1 MDKNYVVY
9 HLHDE
14 NSLLDSCTNY
24 KLYINK
30 AVELGQKAI
39 AFTNH
44 GNIYNWIERKMYC
57 DEKGIKY
64 IHGVECYLTKQLE
77 PKVRDNYHTILI
89 AKNQEGFKE
98 LNRLVDLSTQED
110 HFYYKPRLSFEEFF
124 NISDNIIKIS
134 ACLASPLSKFPND
147 ITQSIE
153 EQVNELRN
161 ELDEELKN
169 LAKKADDKKAEEEWI
184 HLYDDADPDHGV
196 PWAWKGTPHD
206 AWIQEIQRTIEY
218 TRNKYNEKIKKLQ
231 DVDMNASRETFYKL
245 LQIYDYYE
253 IQPHV
258 KSLQQIKYNQMLYEA
273 SKQYGKPLIAGTD
286 THSINQYKAE
296 CRSILQK
303 AKRIE
308 FSDEDSFD
316 LTYKS
321 YDELVEMF
329 KQQNSLPMDAIL
341 EAIENTNHMADSVE
355 DFVLDTSVKYP
366 KLYDNE
372 EEVLNK
378 RITKKLKEKLDKGI
392 IDKKDLP
399 KYTANILEE
408 MRVFKKINMVG
419 FMLFMS
425 ELVCWCWDN
434 GIPIGPCRGSV
445 GGSTV
450 AYITDIID
458 LDPVRWGTIF
468 SRFANESRQ
477 EVGDIDV
484 DISPDQRDLVYQH
497 IIESFGYDKTA
508 YILAI
513 GTVADKGAIDE
524 IGRALNIPLDEV
536 AKIKELYSTYKDS
549 IDVAKKR
556 IKEIES
562 THEFEK
568 IKDITLEELKHQ
580 LYEEDNSLIKL
591 KTEYDKKQKE
601 LNEATKLMNDLREK
615 QYPELFYYFDG
626 LVGTAV
632 SQSFHPAG
640 IVVSPITLPDNY
652 GTFWNDGKR
661 ILCINMEEIHD
672 GAGLVKYDLLA
683 LKNIQIIRKTCEY
696 ASIKYPKS
704 HEINWNDEK
713 VWDDIIISPA
723 GIFQFESPFAY
734 QMLHDYS
741 PKCVNDLSIINASL
755 RPSGASYRDRLL
767 AKEPNKNPS
776 PIIDELLKDNNGYLI
791 FQEDTIKFLQN
802 ICGLSGSEAD
812 NVRRAIGR
820 KQMDRLQKALPQI
833 LEGYCNM
840 SPQPRDVAEEE
851 AKTFLKIIED
861 SSRYQF
867 GYNHSTGYSMIGYMC
882 AYLRYYYPEE
892 FIAAYLN
899 CASNSDDIINGTEL
913 AKIKNISINNI
924 KFGYSRSEY
933 TVDKENHALYKG
945 IESIKFCN
953 SQIAEELYELSK
965 NHYDSFVELLKD
977 INEKTSVNSRQ
988 LMILTGLD
996 FFSDFGKNQYLLN
1009 VIELCNGIKAD
1020 KKKGIK
1026 AKPALLTVKQIKKD
1040 KMEELGISEY
1050 IIKRFSGKE
1059 TEKQYSQIDNV
1070 KLVEKL
1076 AEKLENKAMNV
1087 VDQVRFEKLYLEYVV
1102 YTNPKVSEKYYIVTD
1117 FKTYKNPTTPYLVL
1131 HRIKDGKDIKTRI
1144 KKGSVFKG
1152 QPFGEYSILKIDE
1165 FTQSFK
1171 SKMINGSWQKTDE
1184 TENVLEQYEVIK

>member
-1 MDKNYVVY
+1 MNKNYTVY

-14 NSLLDSCTNY
+14 DSLLDSCTNY
-24 KLYINK
+24 KLYIDK

-64 IHGVECYLTKQLE
+64 IHGVECYLTRQLE

-98 LNRLVDLSTQED
+98 LNKLIDLSTQED

-147 ITQSIE
+147 ITQLIE

-169 LAKKADDKKAEEEWI
+169 LAKKSDDKKAEEEWI
-184 HLYDDADPDHGV
+184 FSLCGDDCEEINYYEQHES
-196 PWAWKGTPHD
+196 
-206 AWIQEIQRTIEY
+206 WINYVKSEIESTKKIYE
-218 TRNKYNEKIKKLQ
+218 EKIKEAQ
-231 DVDMNASRETFYKL
+231 DINKHRETFYKL
-245 LQIYDYYE
+245 LQTYDYYE

-329 KQQNSLPMDAIL
+329 KKQSSLPMDVVL
-341 EAIENTNHMADSVE
+341 EAIENTNRMADSVE

-378 RITKKLKEKLDKGI
+378 RIAQKLKEKLDKGI
-392 IDKKDLP
+392 INKKDLP

-434 GIPIGPCRGSV
+434 SIPIGPCRGSV
-445 GGSTV
+445 GGSTI

-458 LDPVRWGTIF
+458 VNPVVWNTIF
-468 SRFANESRQ
+468 SRFANEDRE
-477 EVGDIDV
+477 EVGDIDI
-484 DISPDQRDLVYQH
+484 DIAPDQRDLVYQH

-513 GTVADKGAIDE
+513 GTVADKGVIDE

-536 AKIKELYSTYKDS
+536 AKIKELYSAYKDS
-549 IDVAKKR
+549 IDTAKKR
-556 IKEIES
+556 IKEIENM
-562 THEFEK
+562 HEFEQ

-580 LYEEDNSLIKL
+580 SYGEDENLIKL

-601 LNEATKLMNDLREK
+601 LNDANKLMTDLREK

-640 IVVSPITLPDNY
+640 IVVSPVTLPDNY

-696 ASIKYPKS
+696 AGIKYPKS

-713 VWDDIIISPA
+713 VWDDIVVSPA

-741 PKCVNDLSIINASL
+741 PRCVNDLSIINASL

-767 AKEPNKNPS
+767 AKETNKNPS

-861 SSRYQF
+861 SANYQF

-899 CASNSDDIINGTEL
+899 CASNSDDIIHGTEL

-924 KFGYSRSEY
+924 KFGHSKSEY
-933 TVDKENHALYKG
+933 TVDKKNHALYKG

-965 NHYDSFVELLKD
+965 NHYDSFPELLKD

-988 LMILTGLD
+988 LTILTILD
-996 FFSDFGKNQYLLN
+996 FFSDFGKNKYLLDI
-1009 VIELCNGIKAD
+1009 IELCNGVKED
-1020 KKKGIK
+1020 KKNGIK

-1050 IIKRFSGKE
+1050 LMTKYAGRE
-1059 TEKQYSQIDNV
+1059 TSKTYSNIDNIGLVTEMTLRIENKSLDVNSQI
-1070 KLVEKL
+1070 
-1076 AEKLENKAMNV
+1076 KA
-1087 VDQVRFEKLYLEYVV
+1087 EKLYLEYVI
-1102 YTNPKVSEKYYIVTD
+1102 YTNSKVSDSYYAVIEYRH
-1117 FKTYKNPTTPYLVL
+1117 YKESRKPYCML
-1131 HRIKDGKDIKTRI
+1131 HNLNTGEDIKTRI
-1144 KKGSVFKG
+1144 KSVKVYENA
-1152 QPFGEYSILKIDE
+1152 PFGLYSILKVQN
-1165 FTQSFK
+1165 FTMSPK
-1171 SKMINGSWQKTDE
+1171 VKNVNGEWVKTDE
-1184 TENVLEQYEVIK
+1184 LEPILTDYEVIKE